1 MSEPFDGKQVN
12 AQLDAGLAGVALLG
26 SSCQAVI
33 EAEIEQVQS
42 EWWEQLDQELGAAEK
57 LVVNW
62 RQSGVLYFDSEVVG
76 AVGRASSVFLDA
88 RPPIEKL
95 FEELGRNFEPAK
107 KEQLVERFRALQP
120 PVAAI
125 AAGIGSYLTKL
136 AAFEREMG
144 GVQQRMEKTVAE
156 VQAKEAEIESTIQ
169 SINAQ
174 IKQLNEQAQA
184 DREAVAKVR
193 SERTTGIIETIFG
206 ILFAPVT
213 GGASLILAGIGVASI
228 AEAEGAISKLEG
240 LISGFQQT
248 IAGDQKTLTDDQ
260 QIVATLNSL
269 TMSTKLVLTDLEGIA
284 HALDTLRAT
293 WVAFEGELEGVI
305 TKLESA
311 EDAASLTVCHTWYL
325 AACNEWQDVAE
336 HVAEISH
343 LPVKTEK
350 RQIG

>member
-33 EAEIEQVQS
+33 EAEIERVQS
-42 EWWEQLDQELGAAEK
+42 DWWEQLDQELGAAEK

-62 RQSGVLYFDSEVVG
+62 RQSGVLYFDSEVVD
-76 AVGRASSVFLDA
+76 AVGRASSAFLDA
-88 RPPIEKL
+88 RAPIEAL
-95 FEELGRNFEPAK
+95 FEALAK
-107 KEQLVERFRALQP
+107 HFDPGEKEQLVARFRALQQ

-125 AAGIGSYLTKL
+125 AAKIGDYLSRL
-136 AAFEREMG
+136 EAFEKAMG
-144 GVQQRMEKTVAE
+144 GVQQRMETTVAE
-156 VQAKEAEIESTIQ
+156 VQAKEAELESTIQ

-174 IKQLNEQAQA
+174 IKQLNEQVQT
-184 DREAVAKVR
+184 DREAIAKVR

-228 AEAEGAISKLEG
+228 AEAEGAIGKLEG

-248 IAGDQKTLTDDQ
+248 IAGDQTTLSDDQ
-260 QIVATLNSL
+260 RIVATLNSL
-269 TMSTKLVLTDLEGIA
+269 TMSTKLVLTDLESIA
-284 HALDTLRAT
+284 RALDTLRDT
-293 WVAFEGELEGVI
+293 WITFEGELEGTI
-305 TKLESA
+305 AKLESA
-311 EDAASLTVCHTWYL
+311 QDSASLTVSHVWYT
-325 AACNEWQDVAE
+325 AACKEWQDVAE